1 MSRGTPAAILWPPA
15 EAVTWETR
23 KRAMDSNAPSGQVI
37 WITGLSG
44 AGKTTLAHL
53 VVARLR
59 EQSRSVVMLDGDEL
73 RAVFGAAQW
82 SSANHGREERLQLAQ
97 RYSHLCQVLAGQGVT
112 VVIATISMFREIHQW
127 NREHLPGYFEVYL
140 KVPEAELRRRDPKQL
155 YARYDAGEVT
165 QVAGLDMP
173 VDEPDA
179 ADLTVDFSAPQSP
192 EAVADAVISAF
203 LSAPSAP
210 GGNPG

>member
-1 MSRGTPAAILWPPA
+1 
-15 EAVTWETR
+15 
-23 KRAMDSNAPSGQVI
+23 MDSNALSGQVI

-59 EQSRSVVMLDGDEL
+59 EQALPAVMLDGDEL
-73 RAVFGAAQW
+73 RAVFGAARW
-82 SSANHGREERLQLAQ
+82 SASNHGREERLQLAR

-155 YARYDAGEVT
+155 YARFDAGEVT

-173 VDEPDA
+173 VDEPEA
-179 ADLTVDFSAPQSP
+179 ADLTVDFSTPQSP
-192 EAVADAVISAF
+192 EAIAEAVLRAV
-203 LSAPSAP
+203 LSTSPDSGAV
-210 GGNPG
+210 